1 MKPACC
7 CGPGKVSGTD
17 ADKNGMTKEQATE
30 EATEIATRDGICMVV
45 TFNPYAEVEE
55 EAEKYSYFPASA
67 VHIFKYEEVV
77 DTIK

>member
-1 MKPACC
+1 
-7 CGPGKVSGTD
+7 
-17 ADKNGMTKEQATE
+17 MTKEQATK

-45 TFNPYAEVEE
+45 TYDRYAEVEE
-55 EAEKYSYFPASA
+55 DDEKYNYFPAAA